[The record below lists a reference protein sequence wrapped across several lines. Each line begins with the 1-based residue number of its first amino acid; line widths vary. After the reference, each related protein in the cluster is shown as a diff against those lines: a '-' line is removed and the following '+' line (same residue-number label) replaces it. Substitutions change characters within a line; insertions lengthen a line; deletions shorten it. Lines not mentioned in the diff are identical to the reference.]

1 MYLVFTGT
9 GSRWLSMVL
18 LSPDLWNSFK
28 VYMTDICLIESSC
41 CSRMEIE
48 KTNSLSIFLPLFF
61 GGQIRVISLPVGYKT
76 AQDGG
81 LGIEGLW
88 RQYKNAAFAGFSV
101 FVVRRK
107 KTWSCSVL
115 CTAVTTRK
123 MRKRGIYIHQIP
135 FYGDT
140 RSEAVKRRRKWISF
154 VNGSRKHWTPSKYSV
169 VCSMHRRRFHSHIFF
184 RPTVLSDEIGVV
196 PVRRFYRPK
205 VEQEYSTRDRR
216 LHRRSVRFISPS
228 LSYSIVE
235 LCALD
240 QSL

>member
-1 MYLVFTGT
+1 MTSIQERCF
-9 GSRWLSMVL
+9 RWFQCFCCAKKAKMEL
-18 LSPDLWNSFK
+18 LYI
-28 VYMTDICLIESSC
+28 V
-41 CSRMEIE
+41 
-48 KTNSLSIFLPLFF
+48 SL
-61 GGQIRVISLPVGYKT
+61 
-76 AQDGG
+76 
-81 LGIEGLW
+81 
-88 RQYKNAAFAGFSV
+88 
-101 FVVRRK
+101 
-107 KTWSCSVL
+107 L

-140 RSEAVKRRRKWISF
+140 RSEAVRKRRKWISF
-154 VNGSRKHWTPSKYSV
+154 VNGSQKHWTPSKYSV
-169 VCSMHRRRFHSHIFF
+169 VCSSQRFHSHIFF

-205 VEQEYSTRDRR
+205 VEQEYSTRDRH

-228 LSYSIVE
+228 LSYIVE